1 MTKPLYANYFEV
13 GHNARE
19 LVIDFGQFYAAT
31 DHADLHTRIVM
42 APVYAEALLGVLQKA
57 LDAQRGTQETK

>member
-1 MTKPLYANYFEV
+1 MAKPLYANYFEV

-31 DHADLHTRIVM
+31 DQADLHTRIVM

-57 LDAQRGTQETK
+57 LEAHRGALEAE